1 MSLNDVERKRLSALT
16 KALVKE
22 ADRIE
27 QERLV
32 ERKRLEEL
40 ALEKRRDE
48 ALRETIVRA
57 RAERLARI
65 EKMAERIVKTYED
78 KRFNDLVDSVS
89 RKEHSLAVYLEYMR
103 WVESKRNRNEKQ
115 ARIRDELEKL
125 PDNKLDE
132 LEGELRDL
140 EGPDIG
146 AEKAFLEA

>member
-16 KALVKE
+16 RALVKE

-27 QERLV
+27 QERLM

-40 ALEKRRDE
+40 GLERRRDE
-48 ALRETIVRA
+48 TLRQTIVRA
-57 RAERLARI
+57 RVERLARI
-65 EKMAERIVKTYED
+65 EKMAERIVKIYED
-78 KRFNDLVDSVS
+78 ERFFDLVDSVS

-103 WVESKRNRNEKQ
+103 SVESKRNRNEKQ
-115 ARIRDELEKL
+115 ARIRDDLEKL

-140 EGPDIG
+140 EGPDNLQT
-146 AEKAFLEA
+146 KP

>member
-1 MSLNDVERKRLSALT
+1 M
-16 KALVKE
+16 
-22 ADRIE
+22 
-27 QERLV
+27 

-40 ALEKRRDE
+40 ALERRRDE

-65 EKMAERIVKTYED
+65 EKMAERIVKLYED
-78 KRFNDLVDSVS
+78 KRFNDLFDSVS

-140 EGPDIG
+140 EGPDN
-146 AEKAFLEA
+146 LQHTNRV